1 MGCVGHWRAGKG
13 SRRPRKA
20 GTPGSERPPERP
32 VGNRARGAGLRALS
46 RRKATRR
53 AGRLGFRGLSAG
65 VCASPPA
72 WPGSSLPR
80 RARGP
85 GRSGPGGG
93 RERVDHDPGG
103 GKWGSNRRVADS
115 SLPARLLVGAQP
127 SPPRAKRPGPAG
139 KTDVP
144 RRAPAVQRARGPGGG
159 GRGQVRGAGLAASAR
174 FDPVVGRAAG

>member
-1 MGCVGHWRAGKG
+1 M
-13 SRRPRKA
+13 
-20 GTPGSERPPERP
+20 
-32 VGNRARGAGLRALS
+32 
-46 RRKATRR
+46 
-53 AGRLGFRGLSAG
+53 
-65 VCASPPA
+65 
-72 WPGSSLPR
+72 
-80 RARGP
+80 
-85 GRSGPGGG
+85 
-93 RERVDHDPGG
+93 DHDPGG